1 MDEAAARFNE
11 HAGKVGTDP
20 VGRATM
26 TGPHLCE
33 VEKWPRSGK
42 GQAVELPGRASV
54 SGYTRLGPVML
65 PEWFASAWDR

>member
-1 MDEAAARFNE
+1 MGQLGLGPGEVAEIGRRYQARPREAYRVPVTW
-11 HAGKVGTDP
+11 AGP
-20 VGRATM
+20 
-26 TGPHLCE
+26 L
-33 VEKWPRSGK
+33 SGK